1 MGRRQRTASD
11 QPIDPFLGGG
21 ARSARIQE
29 LIREEINF
37 LLRNEIQDPRLDTVE
52 ITMVEMLGDCARL
65 WFTAEG
71 DADRLPALDRAR
83 GFMRHH
89 LAEALDLKRTPDL
102 RFRRDPAS
110 RQFLK
115 ETI

>member
-1 MGRRQRTASD
+1 MGRRQRSKSD
-11 QPIDPFLGGG
+11 DSTLGCG
-21 ARSARIQE
+21 ARATRIQE

-37 LLRNEIQDPRLDTVE
+37 LLRNEIQDPSLETVE
-52 ITMVEMLGDCARL
+52 VTMVEMLGDCARL

-71 DADRLPALDRAR
+71 DADRVPALDHAK
-83 GFMRHH
+83 GFMRRH
-89 LAEALDLKRTPDL
+89 LAESLDLKRTPDL

-115 ETI
+115 ESL

>member
-1 MGRRQRTASD
+1 MDRRQRSYCD
-11 QPIDPFLGGG
+11 DSKIGSG
-21 ARSARIQE
+21 ARVARIQE

-37 LLRNEIQDPRLDTVE
+37 LLRSELQDPGLDTIE

-65 WFTAEG
+65 WFTAAG
-71 DADRLPALDRAR
+71 DADRLPALDRAK
-83 GFMRHH
+83 GFLRRH
-89 LAEALDLKRTPDL
+89 LAESLDLKRTPDL

-115 ETI
+115 DNL